1 LIRHEEIDMGI
12 GFKELVVILIIVLVL
27 FGAKRLRSIG
37 TDLGGAIK
45 GFRNAVKEGEEAE
58 TPAAASDKP
67 EGRVIEGEAASKQN
81 DKVNS

>member
-1 LIRHEEIDMGI
+1 MGI
-12 GFKELVVILIIVLVL
+12 GFKELVVILVIVLVL

-45 GFRNAVKEGEEAE
+45 GFRKAVKEGEDIAE
-58 TPAAASDKP
+58 ETKDDAKG
-67 EGRVIEGEAASKQN
+67 EGRVIEGEAAAKPR

>member
-1 LIRHEEIDMGI
+1 MGI

-45 GFRNAVKEGEEAE
+45 GFRKAVKEGDEEANE
-58 TPAAASDKP
+58 PNPKAASLKAKRP
-67 EGRVIEGEAASKQN
+67 TSQTTRSTAEV
-81 DKVNS
+81 

>member
-1 LIRHEEIDMGI
+1 MGI

-45 GFRNAVKEGEEAE
+45 GFRKAVKEGEEVVDE
-58 TPAAASDKP
+58 TAAPDAKP
-67 EGRVIEGEAASKQN
+67 EGRVIEGEAAPKQN

>member
-1 LIRHEEIDMGI
+1 MGI

-58 TPAAASDKP
+58 KPADSDKP

>member
-1 LIRHEEIDMGI
+1 MGI

-45 GFRNAVKEGEEAE
+45 GFRQAVKEGEEADE
-58 TPAAASDKP
+58 KTADAKP
-67 EGRVIEGEAASKQN
+67 EGRVIEGEATTKPN

>member
-1 LIRHEEIDMGI
+1 MGI

-45 GFRNAVKEGEEAE
+45 GFRQAVKEGEDEDE
-58 TPAAASDKP
+58 PATDDKP
-67 EGRVIEGEAASKQN
+67 EGRVIEGEATTKQN
-81 DKVNS
+81 DKVKS

>member
-1 LIRHEEIDMGI
+1 MGI

-45 GFRNAVKEGEEAE
+45 GFRKAVKEGDEEANE
-58 TPAAASDKP
+58 PEAGAKP
-67 EGRVIEGEAASKQN
+67 EGRVIEGEAANKPN

>member
-1 LIRHEEIDMGI
+1 MGI

-45 GFRNAVKEGEEAE
+45 GFRKAVKEGEEVVDEAAE
-58 TPAAASDKP
+58 AADAKP
-67 EGRVIEGEAASKQN
+67 EGRVIEGEAAAKQH